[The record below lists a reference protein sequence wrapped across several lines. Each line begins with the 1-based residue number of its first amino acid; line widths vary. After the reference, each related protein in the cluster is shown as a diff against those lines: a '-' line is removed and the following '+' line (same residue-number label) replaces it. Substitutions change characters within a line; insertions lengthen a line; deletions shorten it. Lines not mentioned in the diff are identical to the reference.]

1 MTNLVITH
9 KKQLLFAVTI
19 CLFSIL
25 AISSGRIFL
34 NLLET
39 KDSLN
44 REKQLWTKISKNIR
58 SDLAQSQQK
67 EWSVFAANNPKIF
80 LQANTIK
87 YNKTN
92 SAQFNSAT
100 ENIITDSF
108 TTILANI
115 VVSTRKHIKKTV
127 KY

>member
-39 KDSLN
+39 KNNLN
-44 REKQLWTKISKNIR
+44 REKQLWTRISKNIR

-87 YNKTN
+87 YIRTN
-92 SAQFNSAT
+92 NAQFNPAT

-127 KY
+127 KH